1 MMLIGRRAFLAS
13 SACALI
19 PVTNGF
25 AQQNE
30 QQMSKSLWQQWQSDW
45 RRMEAIAKRRR
56 WEVTPLSIWPPAPE
70 LRVRATE
77 ILHGLKFPPQLR
89 QLLVQYSGQVEFG
102 WYIPPHLQPL
112 EKQNLPTMSANRS
125 AIWSL
130 DHIEGQAI
138 PEFLSWKRSLADVD
152 RSEAPNTPEMWEHQ
166 FPFYSLVNGDMLTI
180 DMSNETGPQ
189 PVRYFSHELETLHG
203 MALAPDFFSFVT
215 EMSKLGFA
223 GTEWASW
230 GKFGTFDEKNNTF
243 YIKADSVGGK
253 EWLAWLAQEDV
264 RPDEPPPAIVEET
277 VAERQLLDAARS
289 GNIALAVLAL
299 KSGARPDVV
308 PNSDWLADNQSWND
322 EFCTPITY
330 AVRQNRIDLAH
341 ILLEHGATLNTRRL
355 PAGEAVQTASLE
367 TLKWLIA
374 HRARVDGWKDDRY
387 WPLHLLV
394 TRRSETTA
402 PTKAQLEARLRKE
415 QEMDRPALTE
425 VEQMMR
431 ESRERL
437 LQEQLV
443 TWLDRPTYLDMLR
456 TLLSAG
462 AKVDARWDNGLTML
476 TWSREDDAK
485 VLLEAGADPNARDAY
500 GSAPLHFSLRN
511 SVEKIRLLVAYGADI
526 NALETPEDIK
536 PGSRASTPLQ
546 SALTVAK
553 PGGLDGVRTL
563 LELKADPHKR
573 DVSGRNALCY
583 CTNVESFKLM
593 QGYGL
598 DPKERMPDGGTLLH
612 NLIEMTSIRA
622 SWPDEVAMLDMLL
635 ALGLPINAPDNQ
647 GRTLL
652 HKAAERIDT
661 TADIALLLARGA
673 DRSIRDNDGK
683 RPFDLVPKSL
693 KEIRALLA

>member
-1 MMLIGRRAFLAS
+1 MMGIGRRAFLKG
-13 SACALI
+13 SAFALL
-19 PVTNGF
+19 PVAIGF

-30 QQMSKSLWQQWQSDW
+30 QQMSKTLWEQWQADW
-45 RRMEAIAKRRR
+45 RRMEAIATRRG

-70 LRVRATE
+70 LRVRAME
-77 ILHGLKFPPQLR
+77 SRHGLKVPPQLR

-112 EKQNLPTMSANRS
+112 EKQNLPTMSANRA

-130 DHIEGQAI
+130 DHIEQQAI
-138 PEFLSWKRSLADVD
+138 PGFFGWKKSLADED

-180 DMSNETGPQ
+180 DMSNEKGPQ

-203 MALAPDFFSFVT
+203 LALAPDFLSFVT

-230 GKFGTFDEKNNTF
+230 VKFGTLDEPNKTF
-243 YIKADSVGGK
+243 YIKADSDGGK
-253 EWLAWLAQEDV
+253 EWLSWLAQEHV
-264 RPDEPPPAIVEET
+264 LPDEPPPAIVEQT
-277 VAERQLLDAARS
+277 MAERQLLEAARS
-289 GNIALAVLAL
+289 GNIALTLLAL

-308 PNSDWLADNQSWND
+308 PNSDWLRDSLSWND
-322 EFCTPITY
+322 EFCTPLTY
-330 AVRQNRIDLAH
+330 AVRQNRIDLAQL
-341 ILLEHGATLNTRRL
+341 LLERGATMNTRRL
-355 PAGEAVQTASLE
+355 PAGEAVQAASLE

-374 HRARVDGWKDDRY
+374 HGARVDGWKDDRY

-415 QEMDRPALTE
+415 QKLDKPAVTE
-425 VEQMMR
+425 VDRLMR
-431 ESRERL
+431 ESLEKL
-437 LQEQLV
+437 LQEQLA

-462 AKVDARWDNGLTML
+462 AKVDAPWDNGLTML
-476 TWSREDDAK
+476 MWSREDDAK
-485 VLLEAGADPNARDAY
+485 VLLEAGADPNARDTG
-500 GSAPLHFSLRN
+500 GSAPLHISLRN

-526 NALETPEDIK
+526 NALETPGDIK

-553 PGGLDGVRTL
+553 LGGLDGVRTL

-573 DVSGRNALCY
+573 DVSGRSALCY

-622 SWPDEVAMLDMLL
+622 SWPDEVAMLDLL
-635 ALGLPINAPDNQ
+635 LSLGMPINAPDNQ

-652 HKAAERIDT
+652 HKAAERAT
-661 TADIALLLARGA
+661 TAADIALLLDRGA
-673 DRSIRDNDGK
+673 DRSIRDHEGK